1 MVTDVQWKWF
11 PRQISLGN
19 SAYCYK
25 YPLCEDMCCL
35 IQTLCHSLLVMGP
48 MLQGHYS
55 PSLHATWCWWSC
67 YSPGENS
74 RKTAGHTTFCS
85 GNILISAR
93 IVALQ
98 GLKDGNPELAG
109 MRCMV
114 ESTCCTDNPIQLPFK
129 LHLFRIL
136 FNILFI
142 EIHYRNTRKYKQISM
157 KHGLEKIKI

>member
-1 MVTDVQWKWF
+1 MV

-19 SAYCYK
+19 SAYCCK
-25 YPLCEDMCCL
+25 YPLCRRHVLSYLE
-35 IQTLCHSLLVMGP
+35 SLPLFAGNGIHATGA
-48 MLQGHYS
+48 LL
-55 PSLHATWCWWSC
+55 PSLMPHGAGGVAIH
-67 YSPGENS
+67 PG
-74 RKTAGHTTFCS
+74 KTAGHTTFCS

-93 IVALQ
+93 IVALH

-114 ESTCCTDNPIQLPFK
+114 ESTCCTDNLIQLPFK

-142 EIHYRNTRKYKQISM
+142 EIHYEKY
-157 KHGLEKIKI
+157 